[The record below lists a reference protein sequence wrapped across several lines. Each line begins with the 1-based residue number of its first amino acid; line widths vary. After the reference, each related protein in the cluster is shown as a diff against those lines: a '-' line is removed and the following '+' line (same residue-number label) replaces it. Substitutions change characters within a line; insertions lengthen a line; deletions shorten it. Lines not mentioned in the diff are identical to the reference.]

1 MKILFAAS
9 EVSPFA
15 KTGGLADVTGSLPR
29 ALARM
34 GHQVAVILPLHRMV
48 RQRGFP
54 PTDTG
59 LRLTVPLGG
68 ERLACRIR
76 QLDHE
81 GVRIWFIEQ
90 PQLFE
95 RSGLYGE
102 GGVDYPDNDRR
113 YGFFCRAV
121 LAALPRL
128 GFRPELIHVHDWQT
142 GLIPLLL
149 ATELRGDPF
158 FRSIASML
166 TIHNLAYQGLFGAE
180 SLSRLGLPESLF
192 HPEGIE
198 FYGKLSF
205 LKAGIFFADRITT
218 VSPTYCR
225 EILTTEAGC
234 GFDGI
239 LRSRQDRLCGIL
251 NGIDPDDW
259 DPAADP
265 ALPYPFQAGEYTGK
279 ARCKQQL
286 QHELGLPEQAA
297 IPLLAMVSR
306 IDRQKGIDLLL
317 DAWPRLARR
326 PLQLVLLGSGDRSLS
341 TRLRTLAAAHPE
353 RVAIRLGFDDSLA
366 RRIYAGADL
375 FLMPSR
381 FEPCGLGQLIALR
394 YGAVPLVR
402 STGGLADTIFDI
414 DSRPEKGN
422 GFCFAEAS
430 PDALLQTVDRALNRF
445 AKPTAWQRLMATGM
459 RHDYSWRRSAH
470 RYLELYRQTLEEHHE
485 RTGKD

>member
-1 MKILFAAS
+1 MKILFVAS
-9 EVSPFA
+9 EVAPFA

-34 GHQVAVILPLHRMV
+34 GHQVAIILPLHRMV

-59 LRLTVPLGG
+59 LRLTVAMGRQREVCG
-68 ERLACRIR
+68 VR

-81 GVRIWFIEQ
+81 GVRVWFIDRPE
-90 PQLFE
+90 LFE
-95 RSGLYGE
+95 RNGLYGE
-102 GGVDYPDNDRR
+102 AGVDYPDNAQR

-121 LAALPRL
+121 LEALPRL
-128 GFRPELIHVHDWQT
+128 GFQPELIHVHDWQT

-149 ATELRGDPF
+149 ATELHSTPF
-158 FRSIASML
+158 YRSIASLL
-166 TIHNLAYQGLFGAE
+166 TIHNLAYQGLFE
-180 SLSRLGLPESLF
+180 PEVLPLLGLPEELF

-218 VSPTYCR
+218 VSPTYCQ
-225 EILTTEAGC
+225 EILTPESGC
-234 GFDGI
+234 GFEGI
-239 LRSRQDRLCGIL
+239 LRSRQKRLSGIL
-251 NGIDPDDW
+251 NGIDPEDW
-259 DPAADP
+259 NPAADS
-265 ALPYPFQAGEYTGK
+265 AVPYPYAADSLDGK
-279 ARCKQQL
+279 ALCKRRL
-286 QHELGLPEQAA
+286 QRELGLPQQAGT
-297 IPLLAMVSR
+297 PLLAMVTR
-306 IDRQKGIDLLL
+306 IDRQKGIDLVL

-326 PLQLVLLGSGDRSLS
+326 PVQLALLGSGDRALS
-341 TRLRTLAAAHPE
+341 ARLQALAAADPD
-353 RVAIRLGFDDSLA
+353 RVAIRLGFDDALA

-414 DSRPEKGN
+414 DSRPQTGN
-422 GFCFAEAS
+422 GFCFEQPTS
-430 PDALLQTVDRALNRF
+430 QALLQAVDRALARF
-445 AKPTAWQRLMATGM
+445 GERTAWRRLVAVCM
-459 RHDYSWRRSAH
+459 RQDYSWRRSAS
-470 RYLELYRQTLEEHHE
+470 RYLDLYLQTLEEHRE
-485 RTGKD
+485 RTGKR